1 MRIPNLI
8 GLSSPNPQCPKCKS
22 YMFMPRELD
31 GVYYR
36 LCKDCGFK
44 GQPKRSFAEK
54 LSALRNY
61 LERYA
66 FWKS

>member
-1 MRIPNLI
+1 MRIPNPI
-8 GLSSPNPQCPKCKS
+8 GLSSPTPQCPKCKS
-22 YMFMPRELD
+22 YMFMPRISN
-31 GVYYR
+31 GIYYR

-44 GQPKRSFAEK
+44 GQPKRSFIEK
-54 LSALRNY
+54 LKNY